1 MLHYCIYEQV
11 PKKGKIYSTN
21 EGNAQYWDEPTTKYV
36 ENSKFPKD
44 GSSPKSLRYIGRYS
58 LCDYNPKVFTLDL
71 ANSANSET
79 IEASEVH
86 AMFSGMAS
94 PLIIVV
100 ERKLYVLAG
109 TPVSML
115 PECPF
120 VALDFETNAWEKLP
134 SPPFLTP
141 DSKFFQDPQFR
152 AYVVVGKKIHVSTSS
167 SSFTFDTAAKEWAPC
182 TFFGVDHHLD
192 IRYPTHFEWMTY
204 PLNND
209 KDKQGSGFPF
219 DFDGGA
225 VMYDE
230 DVLICFV
237 PSKGV
242 VAYELVDGKV
252 INPQVLKRLKI
263 PLDVTFAYLADFGE
277 GSFYLLTVSNVDQ
290 PKQHCQIC
298 IGSFEV
304 SKVKNGLRK
313 PKFSRVKKLTPP
325 TEQLPA
331 DKIWRPIG
339 CFEV

>member
-1 MLHYCIYEQV
+1 M
-11 PKKGKIYSTN
+11 N
-21 EGNAQYWDEPTTKYV
+21 N
-36 ENSKFPKD
+36 FF
-44 GSSPKSLRYIGRYS
+44 RYS
-58 LCDYNPKVFTLDL
+58 LHDYNPKVFTLDL

-79 IEASEVH
+79 IEASEVDVF
-86 AMFSGMAS
+86 ADQKKKKSEVDVMFSGMAS

-120 VALDFETNAWEKLP
+120 VVLNSETNTWEKLP

-152 AYVVVGKKIHVSTSS
+152 AYVVIGKKIHVSTSS

-204 PLNND
+204 PLTND

-252 INPQVLKRLKI
+252 INPEVLKRLKI
-263 PLDVTFAYLADFGE
+263 PLHGPSIF
-277 GSFYLLTVSNVDQ
+277 
-290 PKQHCQIC
+290 
-298 IGSFEV
+298 
-304 SKVKNGLRK
+304 
-313 PKFSRVKKLTPP
+313 
-325 TEQLPA
+325 
-331 DKIWRPIG
+331 
-339 CFEV
+339 